1 MTTGWAVV
9 EKNSREHDRDTIH
22 VVLVEGWYEYSLI
35 LSRSVACSSAVLRPT
50 VLYLSRDP
58 RVKLHCDA

>member
-22 VVLVEGWYEYSLI
+22 VVLVERWYEYEYEYEYSL
-35 LSRSVACSSAVLRPT
+35 SRSEATL
-50 VLYLSRDP
+50 
-58 RVKLHCDA
+58 